1 MKMMI
6 VANLLWTYMSDTYNS
21 AWNIVSDQEMLAV
34 IIVLI
39 QSHSPSK

>member
-6 VANLLWTYMSDTYNS
+6 VSNLLWTYMSGTYSS

-39 QSHSPSK
+39 QGRSLSK